1 MQLSLARSTTKDK
14 FLEAA
19 TRLMLRKGCTATTI
33 DEICQAAGFTKGGF
47 FHHFKSKEQLAE
59 EVLNRFFALQQEA
72 IAEGGY
78 RKHKDPLRRLYGYV
92 NRLIELSKGPEMLNG
107 CLLGSFTHEM
117 AGTSPAMRK
126 LCARRFAQWAE
137 SFKRDLDGAKAQHAP
152 QAAFDTASLAEH
164 LVAVL
169 QGSMIL
175 AKAQQDSK
183 VFERN
188 LQHFKRY
195 LKELFEA

>member
-1 MQLSLARSTTKDK
+1 M
-14 FLEAA
+14 LE
-19 TRLMLRKGCTATTI
+19 KGCPATTI

-47 FHHFKSKEQLAE
+47 FHYFESKEQLAQ
-59 EVLNRFFALQQEA
+59 EVLDRFFFAQQEA
-72 IAEGGY
+72 MAQGSY
-78 RKHKDPLRRLYGYV
+78 RKHRDPLRRAYGFV
-92 NRLIELSKGPEMLNG
+92 SHLINMSKKPEMLNG

-117 AGTSPAMRK
+117 AATNPTMRN
-126 LCARRFAQWAE
+126 LCARRFAQLAE
-137 SFKRDLDGAKAQHAP
+137 PFKRDLDAAKAQHAP
-152 QAAFDTASLAEH
+152 YAAFDTTSLAEH
-164 LVAVL
+164 LIAVL

-195 LKELFEA
+195 LKELFES